1 MKTVYAVVGAALIV
15 LGGVVLFRGLSFT
28 QNETVFQLGNLKAEV
43 RTEERIPSWAG
54 GVAIAAGLALLVVGL
69 RK

>member
-15 LGGVVLFRGLSFT
+15 LGGVVLFQGLSFT
-28 QNETVFQLGNLKAEV
+28 QNETVFQVGSLKAEV
-43 RTEERIPSWAG
+43 RKEERVPSWAG
-54 GVAIAAGLALLVVGL
+54 GVAIAAGLVLVVMGL